1 MIMQST
7 VQEFEPEREEPE
19 PYRGYLLGLGILIRE
34 AERMDAEGVDWR
46 DVIGADLPDE
56 IINHRVRLIF
66 ASGKFASHWYES
78 ELSVGALIWLTRQRA
93 KLPKDARGICL
104 SRVRYFYEENR
115 RARKADKCSA
125 LYGMSLDAD
134 GFPRRDAIN
143 ATHFV
148 IAFSSASDGKST
160 GTLSRESYKG
170 PPVPLNV
177 LDYLGE
183 DKSRAYQ
190 RLRVGISADGSELT
204 LSFEPQQRTRYLV
217 IFVRPLE
224 GELLEALIERRL
236 FKEFGRAVEQQVL
249 GVTGTDSSCFEAVR
263 VGYLPIEPK
272 YGVEP
277 YHELL
282 GPRRLFDPVPLA
294 EQILRDNP
302 PRERK
307 QFNGEVRDSGV
318 PARLKNSLEGVLL
331 ASLIAEQFGEL
342 VRRENNCEPLVLHR
356 CPFAEEHGSNRG
368 QADGSAYVYDASDTC
383 RFPIMRC
390 HHQTCAGRR
399 TEDFVA
405 EMIAAGEIEHGA
417 VFEDSAY
424 RLRYA
429 DDESESRY
437 EAQVQQLAAKM
448 RAHLQTRRS

>member
-1 MIMQST
+1 MRSA
-7 VQEFEPEREEPE
+7 VQGFEPEHDERE
-19 PYRGYLLGLGILIRE
+19 PYRGYLIGLGILVRE
-34 AERMDAEGVDWR
+34 AERMDAEGVDWSN
-46 DVIGADLPDE
+46 VIGSDLPAE
-56 IINHRVRLIF
+56 LINHRVPLIF
-66 ASGKFASHWYES
+66 ASGKKASHWYEA
-78 ELSVGALIWLTRQRA
+78 ELSIGALIWLTRQRA

-104 SRVRYFYEENR
+104 SRVRYFDGENR

-125 LYGMSLDAD
+125 VHGMSLDAD

-160 GTLSRESYKG
+160 DTLSRESYKG
-170 PPVPLNV
+170 PPVPLSV
-177 LDYLGE
+177 LDYVGK
-183 DKSRAYQ
+183 DKARGYQ
-190 RLRVGISADGSELT
+190 NLRVGISADDNELT
-204 LSFEPQQRTRYLV
+204 LSFDRQQRTRYLI

-224 GELLEALIERRL
+224 GELLEALIEQRL

-249 GVTGTDSSCFEAVR
+249 GITGTDSSCFEAVR

-282 GPRRLFDPVPLA
+282 GPRRLFDPIPLA

-307 QFNGEVRDSGV
+307 QFNSEVRDSDV

-331 ASLIAEQFGEL
+331 ASLIAEQYDEL

-405 EMIAAGEIEHGA
+405 EMIAAGEIEHEA
-417 VFEDSAY
+417 VFEDSSY

-437 EAQVQQLAAKM
+437 EAQVKKLAEMARTKLM
-448 RAHLQTRRS
+448 RRS